1 MINVTSLSEPVYLTI
16 MWIQIVLIIISVLR
30 LGRFALYII
39 RKNDKK
45 FIELVNSLSQLLY
58 PSIYLFVGIF
68 KYCHIS
74 FILLILITINLS
86 IKPSIDIITKSD
98 NNRYIL
104 FIKMYYFILLTLL
117 LMELI
122 KIMLEK

>member
-58 PSIYLFVGIF
+58 P
-68 KYCHIS
+68 
-74 FILLILITINLS
+74 
-86 IKPSIDIITKSD
+86 
-98 NNRYIL
+98 
-104 FIKMYYFILLTLL
+104 
-117 LMELI
+117 
-122 KIMLEK
+122 

>member
-68 KYCHIS
+68 KYCYIS

-122 KIMLEK
+122 KIMLGK

>member
-45 FIELVNSLSQLLY
+45 FIELVNSQSQLLY
-58 PSIYLFVGIF
+58 PAIYLFVSIF

-86 IKPSIDIITKSD
+86 IKPSIDIIIKSD

-104 FIKMYYFILLTLL
+104 IERIS
-117 LMELI
+117 
-122 KIMLEK
+122 